1 VINDSSVVNELNKNK
16 LIEEIITLP
25 GAAKKGK
32 EYWEAARHEELSK
45 MKKALLR

>member
-25 GAAKKGK
+25 GAAKKEKNIGK
-32 EYWEAARHEELSK
+32 LQDMKNYQK